1 LNDEIMKKKI
11 KTCESEKYNDKR
23 MRIKFNRKKL
33 MEDGFVKNNLKYYL
47 KQNK

>member
-1 LNDEIMKKKI
+1 MI
-11 KTCESEKYNDKR
+11 KEWESNLIE
-23 MRIKFNRKKL
+23 KKL